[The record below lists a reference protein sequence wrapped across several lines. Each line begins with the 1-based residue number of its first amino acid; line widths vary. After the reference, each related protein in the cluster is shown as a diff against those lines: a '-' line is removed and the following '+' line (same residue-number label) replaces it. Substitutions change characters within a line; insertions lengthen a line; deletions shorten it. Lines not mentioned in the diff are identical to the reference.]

1 MKAAN
6 LNSLRSFLVS
16 LLMLTI
22 AYALQASGMLA
33 TAQPDI
39 LVLFVGTVKRKDALL
54 RNVHNQRIRRRQLL
68 ARRKKFQ
75 SWSWIVEE
83 HWWNK
88 SLCSDDPCT
97 YNQNEWDAPESGKG
111 IKIFHKGA
119 HMLVWKEGLWLEHY
133 PCHKLSQYLQNI
145 LTAFHLPYIHP
156 YVRVLISQMKH
167 HLIWLLHPSLMVLFL
182 VPALPLQLHWL

>member
-1 MKAAN
+1 MILILMKAAN

-75 SWSWIVEE
+75 S
-83 HWWNK
+83 
-88 SLCSDDPCT
+88 
-97 YNQNEWDAPESGKG
+97 
-111 IKIFHKGA
+111 
-119 HMLVWKEGLWLEHY
+119 
-133 PCHKLSQYLQNI
+133 
-145 LTAFHLPYIHP
+145 
-156 YVRVLISQMKH
+156 
-167 HLIWLLHPSLMVLFL
+167 
-182 VPALPLQLHWL
+182 